1 MNTYTNLKVGSLGA
15 SLALLL
21 SAAAPAALA
30 ASAPQAGRT
39 SHATR
44 IHTGRPHSG
53 RILAGGGI
61 RLL

>member
-1 MNTYTNLKVGSLGA
+1 MSMCTRLKAGSLGA

-21 SAAAPAALA
+21 SAAAPAAFA
-30 ASAPQAGRT
+30 ASAPQGRPS

-53 RILAGGGI
+53 RILAG
-61 RLL
+61 